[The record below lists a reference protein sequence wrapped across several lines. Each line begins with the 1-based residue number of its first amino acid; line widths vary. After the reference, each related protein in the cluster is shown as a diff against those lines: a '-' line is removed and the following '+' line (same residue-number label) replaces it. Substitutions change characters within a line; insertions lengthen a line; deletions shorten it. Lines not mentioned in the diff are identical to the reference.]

1 MRATGFSTL
10 ADWLSWLETL
20 HPKKIDMSLDRIR
33 LVLDSLS
40 LRPPPFRVITVGGTN
55 GKGSCVAILESVYRS
70 AGYRTGAFTSPH
82 LWRFNE
88 RIRVNGEEA
97 TDAQLV
103 SLFGFIDATRGQ
115 VTLSYFE
122 SSAVAALLH
131 FARENVDVAI
141 LEVGLGGR
149 LDAVN
154 AVDADATLIAS
165 IDLDHQEWLGPDRE
179 SVGREKAGIMR
190 GGRPAVVADRDPPR
204 SLIAHAAGDDVDL
217 RLIGRDFDFIVVDGA
232 RTGPV
237 APTPGGPTAATS
249 DQPPPGERWTY
260 RGARGETADLPRP
273 VFGGDIQFTNSA
285 ACTAVVEAMQ
295 SVLAVDRQALA
306 DGLAGAT
313 LPGRLDRRQVSGVEW
328 VFDVAHNPAAARELA
343 AAVRRLPRAART
355 LAVFGAM
362 HDKDISGVVQPF
374 MEFVDEWF
382 VACAEPARGASAA
395 AMAVTLTDLGAQA
408 VTPQPDVE
416 TACRSAT
423 LRAAP
428 GDRVLA
434 FGSFYLVGPAMEA
447 LGLYCAPTCSDQSAR
462 WTGV

>member
-33 LVLDSLS
+33 QVLDSLS

-88 RIRVNGEEA
+88 RIRVDGEEA

-103 SLFGFIDATRGQ
+103 SLFELIDATRGQ
-115 VTLSYFE
+115 ITLSYFE

-131 FARENVDVAI
+131 FARQNVDVAI

-154 AVDADATLIAS
+154 AVDADAALIAS

-190 GGRPAVVADRDPPR
+190 GGRPAVVADRDPPQ
-204 SLIAHAAGDDVDL
+204 SLIRHAAGDDVDL
-217 RLIGRDFDFIVVDGA
+217 RLIGRDFDF
-232 RTGPV
+232 TV
-237 APTPGGPTAATS
+237 ADQSRPRS
-249 DQPPPGERWTY
+249 DRWTY
-260 RGARGETADLPRP
+260 RSAQGESAELPRP
-273 VFGGDIQFTNSA
+273 AFGGDIQFTNCA
-285 ACTAVVEAMQ
+285 ACTAVVEALQ
-295 SVLAVDRQALA
+295 TVLPVDREALA
-306 DGLAGAT
+306 RGLVAAT
-313 LPGRLDRRQVSGVEW
+313 LPGRLDRRDVNGVEW
-328 VFDVAHNPAAARELA
+328 VFDVAHNPAAGREFA
-343 AAVRRLPRAART
+343 AAVRRLPRAGRT

-374 MEFVDEWF
+374 MALVDEWLI
-382 VACAEPARGASAA
+382 ACAEPERGASAA
-395 AMAVTLTDLGAQA
+395 AMAATLADLGARSVA
-408 VTPQPDVE
+408 PQPDVE
-416 TACRSAT
+416 TACRSAA
-423 LRAAP
+423 LRAAS

-434 FGSFYLVGPAMEA
+434 FGSFHLVGPAMEA